1 MRHPNH
7 RCPDCHMAFYS
18 AEAVNNHRN
27 DEQGECEERH
37 PLWKRNQITK
47 YRNDNGIE
55 VPPMPYPEPEFDVI
69 ED

>member
-7 RCPDCHMAFYS
+7 RCPECWLGLYS
-18 AEAVNNHRN
+18 AQAVEDHRA
-27 DEQGECEERH
+27 DEQGECFGRQ

-47 YRNDNGIE
+47 YRRDFGIT
-55 VPPMPYPEPEFDVI
+55 PPPLPQPDLFDVL